1 MMVTNYNIIP
11 IKGYRQNVYVNVKK
25 VPLSITSE
33 VTSIMPMLD
42 LNGSRLYFSVKGE
55 GTPIVFIHPP
65 LISSVVFQDQIEE
78 LSKKC
83 KVITFDIRGH
93 GRSSYSAM
101 PITYSLICHDIKQLL
116 DHLQIEKAFL
126 CGYSTGG
133 TIVLEF
139 LLTNKERALGGISV
153 SGMSEVSD
161 LYNKC
166 RISIGRW
173 LSRKW
178 TIPFLTISMCI
189 GNSQK
194 KEIFKNL
201 YQEARKGDARNIEQY
216 FRQSLQY
223 CCTNKLNT
231 INTPILLVYG
241 ARDKSFQK
249 YAKLLHEK
257 LPKNELKFIDE
268 KHQIPTKSPKKLN
281 QMIREFIQNER
292 VVHK

>member
-1 MMVTNYNIIP
+1 
-11 IKGYRQNVYVNVKK
+11 
-25 VPLSITSE
+25 
-33 VTSIMPMLD
+33 MPMLD
-42 LNGSRLYFSVKGE
+42 LNGSRLYYSVLGE

-65 LISSVVFQDQIEE
+65 LISSVVFKSQIDE
-78 LSKKC
+78 LSKLY

-93 GRSSYSAM
+93 GRSSYSAI
-101 PITYSLICHDIKQLL
+101 PISYALICYDIIQLL
-116 DHLQIEKAFL
+116 DHLQIEKAFI

-133 TIVLEF
+133 SIVLEF

-166 RISIGRW
+166 RISMGKW

-178 TIPFLTISMCI
+178 MIRFLTISMCL

-194 KEIFKNL
+194 IEIFKNL
-201 YQEARKGDARNIEQY
+201 YQEARKGDARNIKQY

-223 CCTNKLNT
+223 SCTNRLNT
-231 INTPILLVYG
+231 IEAPILLIYG
-241 ARDKSFQK
+241 AKDKSFQK

-257 LPKNELKFIDE
+257 LPKNELKFIDQ
-268 KHQIPTKSPKKLN
+268 KHQIPTKSPQKLN
-281 QMIREFIQNER
+281 QFIREFIQNKR